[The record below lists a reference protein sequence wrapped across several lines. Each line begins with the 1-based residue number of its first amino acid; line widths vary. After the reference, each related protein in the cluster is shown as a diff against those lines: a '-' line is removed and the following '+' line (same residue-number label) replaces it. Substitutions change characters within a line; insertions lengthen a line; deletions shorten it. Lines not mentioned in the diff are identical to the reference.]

1 MGKKEKGESPKK
13 TPSVSNFD
21 PVGPINAFVRF
32 LAPNPVTSFNPAITQ
47 PKISDTAF
55 ISPFVSVIGDVT
67 IEDNVFVAPTASL
80 RADEG
85 FPFFIGRNT
94 NIQDGV
100 ILHGLRDQRF
110 KVNGKRLSIFIGEGV
125 TVAHGAIVHG
135 PVAIADD
142 VFIGFKSIVFN
153 AIVGKGSFISSDAVV
168 TNGVRIAPNRF
179 VPPGATID
187 TQEKADA
194 LRPVPADREEFAREV
209 REVNREFPAAYSLT
223 LGEFRCSCGLAC
235 DNIKNKK

>member
-1 MGKKEKGESPKK
+1 MAKKKKKESLKK
-13 TPSVSNFD
+13 PQFD
-21 PVGPINAFVRF
+21 PIGPFNAFVRF
-32 LAPNPVTSFNPAITQ
+32 LAPNPVTSFNPVSRQ
-47 PKISDTAF
+47 PKINNTAF

-67 IEDNVFVAPTASL
+67 IEDNVFVAPTATL

-110 KVNGKRLSIFIGEGV
+110 KVKGKRFSIFIGEGV
-125 TVAHGAIVHG
+125 SVAHGAIVHG
-135 PVAIADD
+135 PVVIKDD

-187 TQEKADA
+187 TQKKADA
-194 LRPVPADREEFAREV
+194 LRPVPADREEFAKEV
-209 REVNREFPAAYSLT
+209 QEVNREFPAAYSL
-223 LGEFRCSCGLAC
+223 EFGDVRCSCGLAC
-235 DNIKNKK
+235 DNIKNKNKK